1 MHKKQ
6 KPIDQEWPLSSLFLC
21 HVGGKGKVGGL
32 SRRDKSYS
40 INAYIEWEEKSCFLG
55 DFFHSSFQGTQQTLI
70 EK

>member
-21 HVGGKGKVGGL
+21 HVGGKGKVGVVGGL

-40 INAYIEWEEKSCFLG
+40 INAY
-55 DFFHSSFQGTQQTLI
+55 
-70 EK
+70 